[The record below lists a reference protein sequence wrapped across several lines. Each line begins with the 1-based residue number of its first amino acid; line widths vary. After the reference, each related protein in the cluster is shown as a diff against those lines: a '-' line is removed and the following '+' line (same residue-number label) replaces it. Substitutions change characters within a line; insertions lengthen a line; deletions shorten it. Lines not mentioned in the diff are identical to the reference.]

1 MGKYGQTV
9 RPEDAARRL
18 GMSVECLRE
27 CMKQN
32 KFPIE
37 IGVAIKKSGNKNF
50 SYYIL
55 ENRLTAL
62 EKLWGFYD

>member
-1 MGKYGQTV
+1 MGKYGTTV
-9 RPEDAARRL
+9 RPEDAAKRL

-37 IGVAIKKSGNKNF
+37 IGIAIKKEGNKNF

-55 ENRLTAL
+55 ENKLTAL
-62 EKLWGFYD
+62 EKFWGFFN